1 MIFPSKNSF
10 FNVIVFFLSI
20 SVGRP
25 AEAAHPSL
33 HSAYPL
39 DSTRTKRSGASG
51 MFIKR
56 DTIRSVQT
64 QPVVITGSRQETE
77 ARRAPVAVEVI
88 REERMQRAGVTNL
101 QSVLQEQSLVANRSS
116 LQSGVQLMGMSADYT
131 QILVDGLPLVGRV
144 AGVIDISRIATGNIE
159 QIEIVKGPMSS
170 LYGSDALAGVINL
183 RTRRP
188 SDGWSARLQA
198 LAQSIQGAQSNVSV
212 GFCEEQTEWTM
223 FLDLRSSPAFEQ
235 NWNKLTVPYAGF
247 NDVTIQSRLRTKLS
261 AHWDVEAT
269 ARLFS
274 SSSSGKFV
282 ESFYTQVAANT
293 GSVTQSDANAAVS
306 ANYRNGNLHV
316 LTQMYGTRF
325 NERYNFDVP
334 QGDAGKIDEYERSL
348 IRPFIQANLLLS
360 DRIRCTLGSEIAF
373 DAISGSRYP
382 GRPSFRTSVLYVQW
396 EGNPLDNLS
405 YSLSAR
411 YDANSEFGDNL
422 NPKLA
427 VMFEAYQNVRLRASL
442 GTGFKA
448 PDFRQLYVVFRNNL
462 QGAGYLLTGARLL
475 GQDLNAE
482 QSVSADVS
490 LSADHVIRAFEDG
503 TPQIALHADLRAYQN
518 HLSQMIEFYLFRI
531 DGQTSVYSY
540 RNVARVRTRGIECS
554 VKLDYAMTNADTLL
568 MAAGYQYLS
577 AEDLD
582 VLDAIAENRA
592 GTIDRT
598 TGSFI
603 PLTSSS
609 YGGLWFRSPHMAN
622 VRAEFISHLGL
633 SLSARADYTGSF
645 SDEAL
650 DKNGSVL
657 GSIVRTVPDRSDEY
671 VPGYWNLKL
680 NVMYALPAAAQWMGV
695 RSLRVGIGAT
705 NILDVRNLQ
714 SMPSLIGRQ
723 VNGQVVVVL

>member
-1 MIFPSKNSF
+1 
-10 FNVIVFFLSI
+10 
-20 SVGRP
+20 
-25 AEAAHPSL
+25 
-33 HSAYPL
+33 
-39 DSTRTKRSGASG
+39 
-51 MFIKR
+51 
-56 DTIRSVQT
+56 
-64 QPVVITGSRQETE
+64 
-77 ARRAPVAVEVI
+77 
-88 REERMQRAGVTNL
+88 
-101 QSVLQEQSLVANRSS
+101 
-116 LQSGVQLMGMSADYT
+116 MGMSADYT

-188 SDGWSARLQA
+188 SDGWSARMQAQA
-198 LAQSIQGAQSNVSV
+198 LSIQGVQSNLSV
-212 GFCEEQTEWTM
+212 GYSAENTEWTM

-235 NWNKLTVPYAGF
+235 KWNSLSVPYAGF
-247 NDVTIQSRLRTKLS
+247 RDGTIQSKLRTKLS
-261 AHWDVEAT
+261 AEWDAEAT
-269 ARLFS
+269 ARVFI

-293 GSVTQSDANAAVS
+293 GSVSQSDLNAALS
-306 ANYRNGNLHV
+306 ANYRKGNLHV
-316 LTQMYGTRF
+316 LAQLYATRF
-325 NERYNFDVP
+325 NERYNFDVS
-334 QGDAGKIDEYERSL
+334 QGDAGKTDDYERSL
-348 IRPFIQANLLLS
+348 IRPFVQANLLLS

-382 GRPSFRTSVLYVQW
+382 GRPSFTTSVLYGQW

-427 VMFEAYQNVRLRASL
+427 VMYEAYPNVRLRASM

-475 GQDLNAE
+475 GQDLKAE

-490 LSADHVIRAFEDG
+490 LSADQVLGALEDG

-518 HLSQMIEFYLFRI
+518 HIAQMIEFYLFRI

-554 VKLDYAMTNADTLL
+554 VKLDYAMTNADTVLV
-568 MAAGYQYLS
+568 AAGYQYLR

-582 VLDAIAENRA
+582 VLDAITQRRA

-603 PLTSSS
+603 PLTSSA

-645 SDEAL
+645 ADEAL

-657 GSIVRTVPDRSDEY
+657 GSIVRTVPDRPDEY
-671 VPGYWNLKL
+671 VAGYWNLKL
-680 NVMYALPAAAQWMGV
+680 NALYTLPAAARWLGV
-695 RSLRVGIGAT
+695 SSLRVGLGAT

-723 VNGQVVVVL
+723 LSGQVVVVL